1 MTPIQLN
8 IFASRV
14 ESICD
19 EMGEIL
25 KRTALS
31 SNIKDRLDYS
41 CALFDAK
48 GRLFAQAAHIPV
60 HLGSMAFAMEKIVS
74 SVEWAVGDM
83 VMLNDPFL
91 GGTHLPDITFI
102 APLFTGQGSQQQLK
116 AFVVNRAHHANIGA
130 SSPGSMPLSTTL
142 EAEGII
148 IPPTHIVKNNRL
160 DEARLL
166 EIFREKDSIEAGARL
181 HILGDFTAQVSAN
194 RAGCSGLAT
203 LIDNMGTENF
213 EGGVRALNDYGRRLA
228 EHTLSSIPD
237 GTYHFTD
244 YMDDDGYG
252 HTDIPIQCELRV
264 KASSVILDFNGT
276 AKQVAGNINCPMSVA
291 AAAVYYAFR
300 CLMPPQTPACYGTFS
315 AITVQVP
322 KGCLLNADRPAAV
335 ASGNVET
342 STRVVD
348 VVLGA
353 LAQVLPERIP
363 AASQGSM
370 NNIAM
375 GARGTQS
382 WDYYETLAG
391 GTGASASGPGL
402 SARHSHM
409 TNTLNTPVESL
420 EMHYPLVIDRYAIR
434 GGSGGKGRFKGGD
447 GLVRA
452 YRFLHDTEVTLLTE
466 RRSYR
471 PWGLMGGQS
480 GLAGL
485 NTLNGQALAGKCQ
498 FSVQA
503 GDILSIQTPGGGGWG
518 ESTES

>member
-74 SVEWAVGDM
+74 NVEWAPGDM

-102 APLFTGQGSQQQLK
+102 APLFSGHGPKQQLK

-130 SSPGSMPLSTTL
+130 TSPGSMPLSATL
-142 EAEGII
+142 EAEGIV
-148 IPPTHIVKNNRL
+148 IPPTHIVKNDRL

-166 EIFREKDSIEAGARL
+166 EMFREEESLEPGARL

-194 RAGCSGLAT
+194 RAGYSGLAA
-203 LIDNMGTENF
+203 LITNMGVIGF
-213 EGGVRALNDYGRRLA
+213 ETGVGALNDYGRRLA

-237 GTYHFTD
+237 GIYSFTD

-252 HTDIPIQCELRV
+252 QENIPIQCELRV
-264 KASSVILDFNGT
+264 KASSVTLDFNGT

-291 AAAVYYAFR
+291 AAAVYYVFR

-315 AITVQVP
+315 AITLQVP
-322 KGCLLNADRPAAV
+322 EGCLLNANRPAAV

-375 GARGTQS
+375 GARGSQP

-391 GTGASASGPGL
+391 GTGASSSGAGL
-402 SARHSHM
+402 SAVHSHM

-420 EMHYPLVIDRYAIR
+420 EMHYPLMVERYAIR
-434 GGSGGKGRFKGGD
+434 ADSGGKGQFKGGD
-447 GLVRA
+447 GLIRD
-452 YRFLHDTEVTLLTE
+452 YRFLQDTEVTLLTE
-466 RRSYR
+466 RRRSR
-471 PWGLMGGQS
+471 PWGLAGGQS

-485 NTLNGQALAGKCQ
+485 NTLNGQTLAGKCQ
-498 FSVQA
+498 LSA
-503 GDILSIQTPGGGGWG
+503 TTGDILSIQTPGGGGWG
-518 ESTES
+518 EPTES